1 MDTTTIALLMLIP
14 LLMWRIYARVK
25 QMLARQQSL
34 IWRHWMS
41 AVFFPL
47 FLVWMALTMAD
58 NILAVSCL
66 GAGAL
71 AGAWAGHFSLKGTR
85 FEWYGPRVYFTP
97 NMRIALVVFLLFA
110 GRVVYR
116 GVEIYLGN
124 HMSAQELMSQKDF
137 VQSPATVLAL
147 GLVLGYCASFS
158 TGMIR
163 WRKAHPSNPASQG
176 PDLA

>member
-1 MDTTTIALLMLIP
+1 MDITTLAFLLLIP

-47 FLVWMALTMAD
+47 FLVWMALTMMD
-58 NILAVSCL
+58 NLLAVSCL

-71 AGAWAGHFSLKGTR
+71 AGGWAGYFSQKGAR

-97 NMRIALVVFLLFA
+97 NMRIALTVFLLFA
-110 GRVVYR
+110 GRIVYR

-137 VQSPATVLAL
+137 VESPGTVATL

-158 TGMIR
+158 IAMIR
-163 WRKAHPSNPASQG
+163 WRKANPADTG
-176 PDLA
+176 PELE